1 LNYAVER
8 LSTNELSKGNALV
21 YCKSII
27 EKWLIVLTVVGGEMF
42 DYVIKIPF
50 NSLGTPS
57 FTELPT

>member
-1 LNYAVER
+1 MKRAVER
-8 LSTNELSKGNALV
+8 FSTNELSKGNAFI

-27 EKWLIVLTVVGGEMF
+27 EKWLIVLEVVRGEMF

-50 NSLGTPS
+50 NSLGTPR